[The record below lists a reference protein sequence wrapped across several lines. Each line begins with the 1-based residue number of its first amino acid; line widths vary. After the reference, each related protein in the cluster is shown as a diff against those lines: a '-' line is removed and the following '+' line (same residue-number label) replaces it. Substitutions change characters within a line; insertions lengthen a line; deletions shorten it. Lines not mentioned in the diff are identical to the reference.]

1 MDCQI
6 EALKQKGVISKNTD
20 TPWRLL
26 AAASRT
32 CRPRNAHNIQPVFR
46 SAPRIPTRKQKRKCL
61 SYPQLKPSNNIAEQH
76 AQRLRRH
83 AKHVPEPGPSLRECL
98 RHAVASRPARRAYR
112 QRRLLASTEVP
123 EHGVQISGSP
133 GISKVHDSS
142 LISRPVNRLRNDMP
156 LSTPPSRL
164 LSIRD
169 IGLWM

>member
-26 AAASRT
+26 CTTVSWESLRCRTVNNTAAASRT

-142 LISRPVNRLRNDMP
+142 LISRPVNRL
-156 LSTPPSRL
+156 SEE
-164 LSIRD
+164 
-169 IGLWM
+169 